1 MADDPSLA
9 RRRSVDPG
17 GDLGFPPLSSALA
30 TTLSTVPRSA
40 RWVLPTLAAA
50 FHGGDV
56 STLEPK
62 LRTLV
67 LLRVASVDRAPYWRE
82 QHEASAAAVGV
93 TQDEVALVTSDEWET
108 APVFTDRERAAILWA
123 DRTARR
129 LARRDAAAYRAVR
142 EHLSE
147 RELVELT
154 ATVSLACMANRLTNA
169 LRISPE
175 RPTGLSPGG
184 PSMDES
190 LARWSREMFD
200 RLPVDAAHV
209 AGTSDG

>member
-1 MADDPSLA
+1 MADDPQLA
-9 RRRSVDPG
+9 RRAYAVPG
-17 GDLGFPPLSSALA
+17 GDLGFPPVSSGLA
-30 TTLSTVPRSA
+30 TTLSSVPRSA
-40 RWVLPTLAAA
+40 RWVLPTFAAA

-82 QHEASAAAVGV
+82 QHEGSAAAVGV
-93 TQDEVALVTSDEWET
+93 TPDEVALVTSDEWET
-108 APVFTDRERAAILWA
+108 APAFTDRERAAILWA

-129 LARRDAAAYRAVR
+129 LARRDAAAYRVVR

-175 RPTGLSPGG
+175 GPTGLSPGG
-184 PSMDES
+184 PAMDEA

-200 RLPVDAAHV
+200 RLPVDAAGV
-209 AGTSDG
+209 AGATDG

>member
-1 MADDPSLA
+1 MADGPQLA
-9 RRRSVDPG
+9 PRGSADPG
-17 GDLGFPPLSSALA
+17 GDLGFPPLSSGLA
-30 TTLSTVPRSA
+30 TTLSAVPRSA
-40 RWVLPTLAAA
+40 RWVLPTFAVA

-62 LRTLV
+62 LRSLV

-82 QHEASAAAVGV
+82 QHEASAATVEI
-93 TQDEVALVTSDEWET
+93 TPDELALVTSDEWET
-108 APVFTDRERAAILWA
+108 APAFTDRERAAILWG
-123 DRTARR
+123 DRVARR
-129 LARRDAAAYRAVR
+129 LARRDAAAYRTVR

-184 PSMDES
+184 PAMDEA
-190 LARWSREMFD
+190 LARWSHEMFD

-209 AGTSDG
+209 VGATDG